1 MGYIL
6 AIVIGVVLGL
16 IGGGGS
22 ILAVPILVYVLGVD
36 PIQATAYSLFIV
48 GLSALIGARKH
59 YQLGNIN
66 FKIGILFAAPSF
78 IGVFLSRKWLL
89 PVIPQI
95 VRTKLIYFIQRFFSN
110 DFVCDTY
117 AFAAYSMFSRKS

>member
-6 AIVIGVVLGL
+6 AIVIGIVLGF

-22 ILAVPILVYVLGVD
+22 ILAVPILVYILGVN

-48 GLSALIGARKH
+48 GFSALIGARKH

-66 FKIGILFAAPSF
+66 FKMGFS
-78 IGVFLSRKWLL
+78 LL
-89 PVIPQI
+89 PPRLLV
-95 VRTKLIYFIQRFFSN
+95 YF
-110 DFVCDTY
+110 
-117 AFAAYSMFSRKS
+117 